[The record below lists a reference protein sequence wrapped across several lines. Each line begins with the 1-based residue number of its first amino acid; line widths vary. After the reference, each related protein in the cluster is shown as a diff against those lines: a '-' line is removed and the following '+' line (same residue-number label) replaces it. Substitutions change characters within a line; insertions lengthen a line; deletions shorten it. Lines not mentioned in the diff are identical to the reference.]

1 MFIYIYIVLR
11 TKKKVTCGTIENV
24 VAHKKESSE
33 STLCVPDKVCQ
44 SQRPSRQDSELQLV
58 LEGLKD
64 KDGEE
69 VIIRHDHDSFFSC
82 CSFKSFLKKKIVL
95 L

>member
-1 MFIYIYIVLR
+1 M
-11 TKKKVTCGTIENV
+11 TCGTIENV
-24 VAHKKESSE
+24 VADKKSE
-33 STLCVPDKVCQ
+33 STQ

-69 VIIRHDHDSFFSC
+69 VIISDMIMTV
-82 CSFKSFLKKKIVL
+82 FLAVVL
-95 L
+95 SSLF